1 MGRLVV
7 LRPGR
12 GLSDKGWGKGASV
25 SICEAEVGAEAG
37 FPSATPS
44 GRAGA
49 AAGASAKLLLL

>member
-1 MGRLVV
+1 MGRLV
-7 LRPGR
+7 GR

-49 AAGASAKLLLL
+49 AAGASSKLLLL